1 MDKILIIEDDELI
14 RENMRELFS
23 NEGYDVYTA
32 INGRI
37 GLENAKLIFPEI
49 IISDIMMPEMDGFQ
63 VYQEMR
69 ENPQLSVIPFIFLSA
84 LSDKVSHRHGMS
96 MGADDYITKP
106 FVNSELLEAVKNR
119 IAKSKLA
126 KKSMDDLKL
135 NLVNTVPHEFFTPLN
150 SVLGFSQLL
159 IDAAKEEENLS
170 KREVLEFSE
179 YINIAGKRLLRL
191 TRNYIL
197 FSELTLATDRS
208 FLQVDTLIKGHLD
221 LPDFIMEIAKSYNRE
236 NDLSIKLE
244 EMNVKISSFHLKKII
259 EELIDN
265 AIKFSKANSKIS
277 VNGFKEG
284 IYYNLVVEDLG
295 RGMNPGEIQKV
306 ASFVQFERNKM
317 EQAGLGLGL
326 SLVKKILS
334 IFHGEFQM
342 ESEKGKGTKTIAKIQ
357 VYEDLNV

>member
-1 MDKILIIEDDELI
+1 M
-14 RENMRELFS
+14 
-23 NEGYDVYTA
+23 
-32 INGRI
+32 
-37 GLENAKLIFPEI
+37 
-49 IISDIMMPEMDGFQ
+49 
-63 VYQEMR
+63 
-69 ENPQLSVIPFIFLSA
+69 
-84 LSDKVSHRHGMS
+84 
-96 MGADDYITKP
+96 
-106 FVNSELLEAVKNR
+106 
-119 IAKSKLA
+119 
-126 KKSMDDLKL
+126 
-135 NLVNTVPHEFFTPLN
+135 
-150 SVLGFSQLL
+150 
-159 IDAAKEEENLS
+159 
-170 KREVLEFSE
+170 
-179 YINIAGKRLLRL
+179 RL